1 MARFPGEPP
10 PARGHQNIEQSGTAV
25 NAIRS
30 LFDWAESH
38 RAELLDLVRIYL
50 GVGLVVRGALFVS
63 SPSTFE
69 ALVATPELSWLS
81 NGVFVHII
89 GLVHIGAG
97 VLLAA
102 GLATRFAAAV
112 QVPVLLGALILV
124 HAYEGIGTPAQSF
137 ELAALVLL
145 LLLVFVVNGAGPWSL
160 DAVVERARERD
171 EAAELARDAVP
182 DESVSAPA
190 THT

>member
-1 MARFPGEPP
+1 M
-10 PARGHQNIEQSGTAV
+10 
-25 NAIRS
+25 NALRS

-38 RAELLDLVRIYL
+38 RAEVLDVVRMYL

-63 SPSTFE
+63 SPSTFQ
-69 ALVATPELSWLS
+69 ALLGSPELAWLS
-81 NGVFVHII
+81 NGVFVHIV

-124 HAYEGIGTPAQSF
+124 HSFEGIGTPQQSF
-137 ELAALVLL
+137 ELAALVLVL
-145 LLLVFVVNGAGPWSL
+145 LLLFVAVGSGPWSL
-160 DAVVERARERD
+160 DTIIERQSARD
-171 EAAELARDAVP
+171 EEAEEEAERVAG
-182 DESVSAPA
+182 
-190 THT
+190 